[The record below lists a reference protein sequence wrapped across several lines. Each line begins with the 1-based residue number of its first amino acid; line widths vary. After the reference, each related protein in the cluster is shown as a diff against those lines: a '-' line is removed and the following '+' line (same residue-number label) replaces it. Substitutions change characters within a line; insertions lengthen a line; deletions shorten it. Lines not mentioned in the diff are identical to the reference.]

1 MQFQLSTCNGREEK
15 SLYGLLQ
22 VCLRI
27 TQGHHLFPF
36 FTIVLA
42 TSLDTVGT
50 VPICSSEKQNF
61 YQETAIPVRIIFGSW
76 IRIRIKVKIQKL

>member
-1 MQFQLSTCNGREEK
+1 MQFHLNTCNGGEEK

-22 VCLRI
+22 VSLHI
-27 TQGHHLFPF
+27 TQGHHRLPF
-36 FTIVLA
+36 SIILLA